1 MALRKIRKDTEPILR
16 KKSRE
21 VQEVDS
27 KIEVLLD
34 DMKETMEAANGIGL
48 AAPQVGVLKRV
59 IIVDIG
65 NGLMEFINPVIVSEE
80 GKDIAEEG
88 CLSIPGKYE
97 DVERPNKIKVKAMN
111 RQGKKI
117 ELNAEGL
124 LARVLCHEID
134 HLDGILFTDKIYKKF

>member
-21 VQEVDS
+21 IEKIDR

-34 DMKETMEAANGIGL
+34 DMKETMELANGIGL

-80 GKDIAEEG
+80 GKNVAEEG

-97 DVERPNKIKVKAMN
+97 DVERPNKIKVKALN
-111 RQGKKI
+111 RKGEKI

-134 HLDGILFTDKIYKKF
+134 HLDGILFIDKIYNKF